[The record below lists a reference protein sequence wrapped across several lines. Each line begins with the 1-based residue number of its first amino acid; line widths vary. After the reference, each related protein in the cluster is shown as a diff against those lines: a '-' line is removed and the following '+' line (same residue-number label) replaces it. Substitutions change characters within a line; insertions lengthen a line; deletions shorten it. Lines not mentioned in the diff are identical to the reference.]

1 MRLLLDTH
9 TFDPFDRMLMAQAMI
24 EDLTL
29 LSNEKAFE
37 AYGVKRLW

>member
-1 MRLLLDTH
+1 
-9 TFDPFDRMLMAQAMI
+9 MLIAQALI

-29 LSNEKAFE
+29 LSNEKAFD

>member
-1 MRLLLDTH
+1 
-9 TFDPFDRMLMAQAMI
+9 MAQAMI

-29 LSNEKAFE
+29 LSNERSFD

>member
-1 MRLLLDTH
+1 
-9 TFDPFDRMLMAQAMI
+9 MLMAQAII

-29 LSNEKAFE
+29 LSNEKAFD